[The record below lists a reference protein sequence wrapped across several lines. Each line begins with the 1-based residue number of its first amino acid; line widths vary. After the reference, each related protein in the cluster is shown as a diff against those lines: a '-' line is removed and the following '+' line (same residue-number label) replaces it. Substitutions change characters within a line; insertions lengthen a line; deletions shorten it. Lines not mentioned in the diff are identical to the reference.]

1 MCLWLSSQKRRR
13 KLLKKRMRKL
23 EMTGVVQLKVR
34 GILEILVIL
43 REGEGQLM
51 EVRR

>member
-1 MCLWLSSQKRRR
+1 MYSQRRRR

-23 EMTGVVQLKVR
+23 EMTVVVQLKVR

-43 REGEGQLM
+43 VILREEEQLM